1 MFLKLKK
8 TATAMTVFGAAL
20 LSAGAA
26 NAGAIITNG
35 IVTLGVNDS
44 GDLNVGGGTPSMTGS
59 TSVVGLRYN
68 ANNAEATA
76 DGCLCEGWGVGL
88 RSLNIAGYANESTG
102 SGGFNLVSFTS
113 TASTAVSVVQ
123 VGTSM
128 IVTHSYHPSVS
139 GNLYEVD
146 VSVKNISGTA
156 FAAGDLVYRRVM
168 DWDIEPTYFNEY
180 VTIKGVPGALG
191 VANGNNVHG
200 TSDNGFANSNPLS
213 AAGSISCP
221 VNADFTDCGPSDH
234 GALFDF
240 EFEGLANG
248 ATREFVTYYGAAGNE
263 TDAVN
268 ALGLVGAGLYSQ
280 GQTASD
286 PTTGTP
292 STFVFGFGGKDGV
305 LIPPVTGTVPEPGSL
320 ALAGL
325 GMLSLLALR
334 RRKSN

>member
-1 MFLKLKK
+1 MLLKFKK
-8 TATAMTVFGAAL
+8 TATAMTVVAVAL

-35 IVTLGVNDS
+35 VVTLGVNSS
-44 GDLNVGGGTPSMTGS
+44 GDLNVTGGTPSMTGTT
-59 TSVVGLRYN
+59 TSVGLRYN

-88 RSLNIAGYANESTG
+88 VSSGVAGYANESRG
-102 SGGFNLVSFTS
+102 SGGFSLVSFTS

-123 VGTSM
+123 VGSSM
-128 IVTHSYHPSVS
+128 IVTHNYHPSAS
-139 GNLYEVD
+139 GNLYQVD

-168 DWDIEPTYFNEY
+168 DWDIEPTHFREV

-191 VANGNNVHG
+191 VAHGNNVRG
-200 TSDNGFANSNPLS
+200 TSDNGFASANPLS
-213 AAGSISCP
+213 AKGSISCP
-221 VNADFTDCGPSDH
+221 VDADFTDCGPADH

-240 EFEGLANG
+240 EFEGLADG
-248 ATREFVTYYGAAGNE
+248 ATRDFVTYYGAAGNE

-268 ALGLVGAGLYSQ
+268 ALGLVGAGLYSL
-280 GQTASD
+280 GQTATD
-286 PTTGTP
+286 PLTGTP
-292 STFVFGFGGKDGV
+292 NTFVFGFGGSDGV
-305 LIPPVTGTVPEPGSL
+305 LIPPDTGTVPEPGSL

-325 GMLSLLALR
+325 GLLSLLALR
-334 RRKSN
+334 RRQSN